1 MQLKEILKKEAIT
14 IDLKAATKEE
24 VIKELVSLVSDVY
37 AIKGKKELIENVTKR
52 EKLGSTGMGQGIA
65 IPHCKY
71 DKIDN
76 IYLAIGISK
85 EGMDFKALDGEPVY
99 IFFILIA
106 PSTSAG
112 PHLKALA
119 RISRLLRDEYFC
131 RSLRN
136 ANTAQAVYNIVI
148 SDDEKHV

>member
-14 IDLKAATKEE
+14 IDLKASTKEE
-24 VIKELVSLVSDVY
+24 VIKELVSLVADMY

-85 EGMDFKALDGEPVY
+85 EGVDFKALDGEPVY

-148 SDDEKHV
+148 SDDEKHL

>member
-1 MQLKEILKKEAIT
+1 MQLKEILRKEAIL
-14 IDLKAATKEE
+14 IDLKATTKDE
-24 VIKELVSLVSDVY
+24 VIKELVELVADTY
-37 AIKGKKELIENVTKR
+37 GIKGKKELVENVIKR

-65 IPHCKY
+65 IPHCKCE
-71 DKIDN
+71 KLEN
-76 IYLAIGISK
+76 IFLAIGISK
-85 EGMDFKALDGEPVY
+85 EGIDFKALDGEPVY
-99 IFFILIA
+99 IFFILVA

-136 ANTAQAVYNIVI
+136 APSAQAVYNIVV
-148 SDDEKHV
+148 SDDEKHS

>member
-1 MQLKEILKKEAIT
+1 MQLKNVLKKEAIL
-14 IDLKAATKEE
+14 IDMKATTKEDAIE
-24 VIKELVSLVSDVY
+24 ELVSLVCSTY
-37 AIKGKKELIENVTKR
+37 GIKGKKELIDNVIKR

-76 IYLAIGISK
+76 IYLAIGISR
-85 EGMDFKALDGEPVY
+85 EGIDFKALDGEAVY

-106 PSTSAG
+106 PTASAG

-136 ANTAQAVYNIVI
+136 SKDVKTVYNIVI
-148 SDDEKHV
+148 SDDEKHN